1 MLYYLYLLKTDFGA
15 LNVFQYLTF
24 RIGGAV
30 VTAFLLALLLGP
42 RIINKLRQYKIRQ
55 IQRSDGPQTHLVKNG
70 TPTMGGLIILGALAV
85 TVLLWARPDSR
96 FVWLLLWVTGLL
108 AFVGIYD
115 DYTKLV
121 KRNPKGAPSWV
132 KLVIQLAAGLSVAAY
147 FAVEPQNPAFATAL
161 SIPYTKGIV
170 IGLGSLYFALTMLL
184 VVGSSN
190 AVNLTD
196 GLDGLA
202 AGNMIFCAAA
212 YAVLA
217 YLAGNI
223 KFSAYLKIIHVPG
236 AGEIA
241 VFMGAL
247 MGACLGFLWF
257 NSHPAEVF
265 MGDTSSLFLGGV
277 LGVTAICVK
286 QELLLP
292 VIGGI
297 FVAETLSVIMQM
309 VYFKITKGKRLFR
322 MAPLHHHFELKGWA
336 ETKVTVRFWIV
347 GIMLTLTALASLKLR

>member
-1 MLYYLYLLKTDFGA
+1 MLYYLHLLRADFSA
-15 LNVFQYLTF
+15 LNIFQYLTF
-24 RIGGAV
+24 RIGGAM
-30 VTAFLLALLLGP
+30 VTAFLLSLLLGP
-42 RIINKLRQYKIRQ
+42 KLIDKLRQYKIRQ
-55 IQRSDGPQTHLVKNG
+55 IQRTEGPQTHLVKNG
-70 TPTMGGLIILGALAV
+70 TPTMGGLLILITLV
-85 TVLLWARPDSR
+85 VSVVLWAKPDSR

-132 KLVIQLAAGLSVAAY
+132 KLVMQMLAGLSVAAY
-147 FAVEPQNPAFATAL
+147 FAVEPQNHAFITSL
-161 SIPYTKGIV
+161 SIPYTKGLV
-170 IGLGSLYFALTMLL
+170 IGLGTLYFALMMLL

-202 AGNMIFCAAA
+202 AGNMLFCAGT

-217 YLAGNI
+217 YLAGNV
-223 KFSAYLKIIHVPG
+223 KFAGYLKIIYVPG

-277 LGVTAICVK
+277 LGTAAICTK

-292 VIGGI
+292 IVGGI
-297 FVAETLSVIMQM
+297 FVAETLSVILQM
-309 VYFKITKGKRLFR
+309 SYFKLTKGRRLFR

-347 GIMLTLTALASLKLR
+347 GCMLMLLALSSLKIR